1 MVGCDISIKHGA
13 AAAAMTAGTPGFT
26 MEISSKL
33 ILVGGCWRTGTSLAQ
48 QVICSSP
55 DANPAINECQ
65 YLLEQLRIYARFIG
79 SDRIFVDD
87 YFDSTESY
95 QNFTKS
101 IIEKFL
107 LDTYL
112 HLNSPKTLVL
122 KNPGITAYFSH
133 VAALLPGM
141 RFVICVRD
149 PKDTIAS
156 IIKVSERQKQNDVV
170 SFFTMTGRD
179 IGKLCNAY
187 NSHYVSTINSL
198 NNDTTD
204 LRKRVLF
211 IRYEDLINETSKT
224 VAGLSRFCGVSLDR
238 FDKNAPRRTATDV
251 TKVAQHP
258 HWGAYL
264 TDLSGKPISANSIGK
279 YKSVLTL
286 EEASEIDQH
295 CARMRQM
302 FKYT

>member
-1 MVGCDISIKHGA
+1 
-13 AAAAMTAGTPGFT
+13 
-26 MEISSKL
+26 MEISPKF
-33 ILVGGCWRTGTSLAQ
+33 ILVGGCWRTGTSLTQ

-55 DANPAINECQ
+55 DTNPFINECQ
-65 YLLEQLRIYARFIG
+65 YLADQLRIYARFIG
-79 SDRIFVDD
+79 KDSIFVDD

-107 LDTYL
+107 LNTYL
-112 HLNSPKTLVL
+112 HLNSPKILVL
-122 KNPGITAYFSH
+122 KNPGITAILPH
-133 VAALLPGM
+133 VAALLPGT

-156 IIKVSERQKQNDVV
+156 VIEVSERQKQNDVV
-170 SFFTMTGRD
+170 SFFTTTGRD

-187 NSHYVSTINSL
+187 NSHYVSTIHSL
-198 NNDTTD
+198 KKDTTD

-238 FDKNAPRRTATDV
+238 FDKNAPRQTATDAG
-251 TKVAQHP
+251 KIAQHP

-264 TDLSGKPISANSIGK
+264 TDLSGKPISGNSIGK
-279 YKSVLTL
+279 YKSVLTP
-286 EEASEIDQH
+286 EEASEIDER
-295 CARMRQM
+295 CAGMRQM
-302 FKYT
+302 FKYPM

>member
-1 MVGCDISIKHGA
+1 MVGCDKSVKHGA
-13 AAAAMTAGTPGFT
+13 ATAAITAGTPGFT
-26 MEISSKL
+26 MEISPKL
-33 ILVGGCWRTGTSLAQ
+33 ILIGGCWRTGTSLAQ
-48 QVICSSP
+48 EVICSSP

-65 YLLEQLRIYARFIG
+65 YLADQLKIYARFIG
-79 SDRIFVDD
+79 KDSIFVDD
-87 YFDSTESY
+87 YFESTESY

-107 LDTYL
+107 LNTYL

-122 KNPGITAYFSH
+122 KNPGLTVFFPH
-133 VAALLPGM
+133 VAQLLPGT
-141 RFVICVRD
+141 RFVISVRD

-156 IIKVSERQKQNDVV
+156 IIEVSERQKQNNAET
-170 SFFTMTGRD
+170 FFTMIGRN

-187 NSHYVSTINSL
+187 NSHYVTTINSFK
-198 NNDTTD
+198 NDKTD

-211 IRYEDLINETSKT
+211 IRYEDLINETSET

-238 FDKNAPRRTATDV
+238 FDKNAAWRTATDV
-251 TKVAQHP
+251 TKIAQHP

-279 YKSVLTL
+279 YKSVLTP
-286 EEASEIDQH
+286 EEASEIDQR